1 MKLKASAGAV
11 LRLLSFLISPGF
23 VLSEQLV
30 RCLSIFILKLPAM
43 RHTRLMFFVAMLFLQ
58 CSRQAELPPADTL
71 FTMVPAEY
79 SGVDFANRVQYTEE
93 LNCYTFRNFY
103 NGGGVGLGDFNNDGL
118 VDIFFCANMSSN
130 RLYLNRGEFRFE
142 DVTEKAG
149 VGSKNVWTSGVS
161 VADVNGDGWL
171 DLYVMKSGPPG
182 GQQRHNELFIN
193 NGPPSENE
201 TSGFIPT
208 FTEQA
213 KAYGI
218 ADEGLSVHGAFF
230 DYDLDGDLDLYLL
243 NNSLRSVGGYDLIP
257 GQRNKPDPA
266 GGNKLYRNDGG
277 HFTNVTSEAG
287 IYSSNIGFGLGVSV
301 GDLNLDGW
309 PDLFVSNDF
318 FERDYL
324 YLNNADGTFREV
336 LEDCL
341 KETSMGSMGADIADL
356 NNDAWPDIF
365 VTEMLPEDDRR
376 IKTKTK
382 FEDWDL
388 YQREVKAG
396 YFHQFTRNT
405 LQINLGAG
413 GKTTEHP
420 VFSEISRMA
429 GVHATDWSWGALA
442 FDMDNDGYRDLFVA
456 NGIGKDLTDQDYVNF
471 YSDPDNV
478 RAALAKEGKA
488 ITQMVDAMP
497 SEKLPNYA
505 FQNTLAEGRS
515 NERLPAFKNR
525 ATEWGLA
532 EPSFSNGSAYAD
544 LDNDGDLDLVVN
556 NQDMPAFIFRNNSR
570 QLLPENHYLT
580 LELIGEGAN
589 TRALGAKAIALCNGK
604 RFYAEVAPMRGFEST
619 VDTRL
624 HFGLGPHEV
633 VDTLLVIWPDG
644 RSTSRTNVGVDQ
656 HLTLKQSQSSEV
668 TDGIRLLHDLVF
680 PSAFGQHGFHLSAV
694 APPFDFTHR
703 ENPFNDFD
711 RDHLIFHMLSAEGPP
726 MATGD
731 VNGDGRP
738 DFFVGGAKD
747 QAGTLFLSNGA
758 SYKPVTDFLEP
769 DKICEDSGAL
779 FFDADGDGDL
789 DLYMASGGNEFPQ
802 TSSALLDRLY
812 LNHGGSF
819 EKSTLPPLLVFE
831 STGTVAA
838 ADYDQDG
845 DMDLFVGERLKPFI
859 YGVPGDG
866 YLLQNDGEG
875 RFTDVS
881 ATAAPALK
889 RLGMI
894 TAAAWADVDADGD
907 PDLVLAGE
915 YMPVQVLRNEGGKL
929 GEPRP
934 VPDSEGWW
942 NCLAVADLDG
952 DGDLDLAAGNH
963 GLNSRFKATAE
974 KPVTMWVNDFD
985 QNGSVE
991 QLVCVYNGEKSYP
1004 MVLRN
1009 DLVAHMP
1016 VLKKK
1021 YLKFN
1026 NYAEQT
1032 IEDIFTPEQLENA
1045 IRLEARTM
1053 ASALFVNDGA
1063 GNFEMKPLPTEAQSS
1078 PVYAI
1083 AAKDL
1088 DEDGLP
1094 ELVLGGNLSRAKP
1107 ETGIYMGSYG
1117 WVLKN
1122 MGSGTF
1128 KALWPHESGLQVN
1141 GEIRSLI
1148 WADDVLIIGRNNDS
1162 VQAFKRTNP
1171 DF

>member
-1 MKLKASAGAV
+1 MRQTA
-11 LRLLSFLISPGF
+11 LI
-23 VLSEQLV
+23 L
-30 RCLSIFILKLPAM
+30 
-43 RHTRLMFFVAMLFLQ
+43 FVAILFLQ
-58 CSRQAELPPADTL
+58 CSKNAELPAADTL
-71 FTMVPAEY
+71 FTLVPPEY
-79 SGVDFANRVQYTEE
+79 SGVDFANMVQYTEE

-130 RLYLNRGEFRFE
+130 RLYINKGDFRFE
-142 DVTEKAG
+142 DITEKAG
-149 VGSKNVWTSGVS
+149 VGSRGVWTSGVS

-182 GQQRHNELFIN
+182 GEHRHNELFIN

-201 TSGFIPT
+201 NSGFIPT
-208 FTEQA
+208 FTEQS

-266 GGNKLYRNDGG
+266 GGNKLYRNDGTR
-277 HFTNVTSEAG
+277 FTNVTAEAG

-336 LEDCL
+336 LEYCVS
-341 KETSMGSMGADIADL
+341 ETSMGSMGADIADL

-365 VTEMLPEDDRR
+365 VTEMLPPDDRR

-405 LQINLGAG
+405 LQMNLGAG
-413 GKTTEHP
+413 GKTDENPLFT
-420 VFSEISRMA
+420 EISRMA

-442 FDMDNDGYRDLFVA
+442 FDMDNDGFRDLFVA

-478 RAALAKEGKA
+478 RAALAKQGKA

-505 FQNTLAEGRS
+505 FRNQLAEGRKG
-515 NERLPAFKNR
+515 ERLPLFKNM
-525 ATEWGLA
+525 AAEWGLA
-532 EPSFSNGSAYAD
+532 EASFSNGSAYAD

-556 NQDMPAFIFRNNSR
+556 NQDMQAFIFRNNSR
-570 QLLPENHYLT
+570 QLKPDNHFLA
-580 LELIGEGAN
+580 LNLIGEGKN
-589 TRALGAKAIALCNGK
+589 TKALGAKAIAICQGT
-604 RFYAEVAPMRGFEST
+604 RYYAEVAPMRGFEST
-619 VDTRL
+619 VDSRL
-624 HFGLGPHEV
+624 HFGLGPHTV
-633 VDTLLVIWPDG
+633 VDSLLVIWPDG
-644 RSTSRTNVGVDQ
+644 RHTTMAPVQADQ
-656 HLTLKQSQSSEV
+656 LLTLRQRESHAELTELHSIFFSSA
-668 TDGIRLLHDLVF
+668 
-680 PSAFGQHGFHLSAV
+680 SGQTGYTLQKV
-694 APPFDFTHR
+694 DAPFNFTHR

-726 MATGD
+726 MAAAD
-731 VNGDGRP
+731 INGDGRQ

-747 QAGTLFLSNGA
+747 QTGALFVSRGNAYRRLN
-758 SYKPVTDFLEP
+758 DFLEQ
-769 DKICEDSGAL
+769 DKLSEDTDAL

-789 DLYMASGGNEFPQ
+789 DLYVASGGNEFPQ

-812 LNHGGSF
+812 LNNNGRF

-831 STGTVAA
+831 STGAVAS
-838 ADYDQDG
+838 ADFDQDG
-845 DMDLFVGERLKPFI
+845 DLDLFVGERLKPFI

-866 YLLQNDGEG
+866 FLLQNDGKG
-875 RFTDVS
+875 RFTDVGP
-881 ATAAPALK
+881 TLAPALK

-894 TAAAWADVDADGD
+894 TSAQWVDVDADGD
-907 PDLVLAGE
+907 PDLVVAGE
-915 YMPVQVLRNEGGKL
+915 YMPVQLFRNEGGKF
-929 GEPRP
+929 GQPEV
-934 VPDSEGWW
+934 VPASSGWW
-942 NCLAVADLDG
+942 NCLIASDLDG
-952 DGDLDLAAGNH
+952 DGDADLVAGNH
-963 GLNSRFKATAE
+963 GLNSRFKASPG
-974 KPVTMWVNDFD
+974 KPVTMWINDFD
-985 QNGSVE
+985 RNGTVE
-991 QLVCVYNGEKSYP
+991 QLVCVYNGDEAYP

-1009 DLVAHMP
+1009 DLVTHMP

-1032 IEDIFTPEQLENA
+1032 IEDIFSPEQLQNA
-1045 IRLEARTM
+1045 IKLEAATM
-1053 ASALFVNDGA
+1053 APAIFLNDGN
-1063 GNFEMKPLPTEAQSS
+1063 GKFEMKPLPTEAGCS
-1078 PVYAI
+1078 PVFAI
-1083 AAKDL
+1083 ASKDL
-1088 DEDGLP
+1088 NDDGLP
-1094 ELVLGGNLSRAKP
+1094 ELVLGGNFSRARP

-1117 WVLKN
+1117 WVLHN
-1122 MGSGTF
+1122 RGSGEF
-1128 KALWPHESGLQVN
+1128 KALWPHESGLRVN
-1141 GEIRSLI
+1141 GEIRSLQ
-1148 WADDVLIIGRNNDS
+1148 WAGNTLLIGKNNDR
-1162 VQAFKRTNP
+1162 VVAFKISRP

>member
-1 MKLKASAGAV
+1 MRQLTI
-11 LRLLSFLISPGF
+11 LL
-23 VLSEQLV
+23 
-30 RCLSIFILKLPAM
+30 
-43 RHTRLMFFVAMLFLQ
+43 FVATAFLH
-58 CSRQAELPPADTL
+58 CSKKATLPPADTL
-71 FTMVPAEY
+71 FTLVPAEY
-79 SGVDFANRVQYTEE
+79 SGVDFANMVKYTEE

-130 RLYLNRGEFRFE
+130 KLYLNKGDLRFE
-142 DVTEKAG
+142 DITEKAG
-149 VGSKNVWTSGVS
+149 VGSKDVWTSGVS

-182 GQQRHNELFIN
+182 GAQRHNELFIN

-201 TSGFIPT
+201 TAGFTPT

-266 GGNKLYRNDGG
+266 GGNKLYRNDGD
-277 HFTNVTSEAG
+277 HFTNVTTEAG

-318 FERDYL
+318 FERDYI

-336 LEDCL
+336 LEQCV

-365 VTEMLPEDDRR
+365 VTEMLPPDDRR

-405 LQINLGAG
+405 LQMNLGAG
-413 GKTTEHP
+413 GTTEANP
-420 VFSEISRMA
+420 VFTEISRMA

-505 FQNTLAEGRS
+505 FRNLLAEGRS
-515 NERLPAFKNR
+515 KERLPAFKNM
-525 ATEWGLA
+525 AAEWGLA
-532 EPSFSNGSAYAD
+532 EHSFSNGSAYAD
-544 LDNDGDLDLVVN
+544 LDNDGDLDLVIN
-556 NQDMPAFIFRNNSR
+556 NQDMPAFIYRNNSR
-570 QLLPENHYLT
+570 QLDPENHYLT
-580 LELIGEGAN
+580 LELIGEVAN
-589 TRALGAKAIALCNGK
+589 TRALGAKALAICGGS
-604 RFYAEVAPMRGFEST
+604 RYYAEVAPMRGFEST
-619 VDTRL
+619 VDSRL
-624 HFGLGPHEV
+624 HFGLGKHAV
-633 VDTLLVIWPDG
+633 VDTLVVIWPDG
-644 RSTSRTNVGVDQ
+644 RKTLLTTVEADRQ
-656 HLTLKQSQSSEV
+656 LTLRQRESEAER
-668 TDGIRLLHDLVF
+668 DGEAAMADWLL
-680 PSAFGQHGFHLSAV
+680 PSAFGQPGYRLLPGE
-694 APPFDFTHR
+694 PPFGFTHQ

-726 MATGD
+726 MASAD
-731 VNGDGRP
+731 VNGDGLP

-747 QAGTLFLSNGA
+747 QAGALFLSSGN
-758 SYKPVTDFLEP
+758 SYRRIDDFLEQ
-769 DKICEDSGAL
+769 DKLSEDTDAL
-779 FFDADGDGDL
+779 FFDADGDGDQ
-789 DLYMASGGNEFPQ
+789 DLYVASGGNEFPQ

-812 LNHGGSF
+812 LNRGGRF
-819 EKSTLPPLLVFE
+819 EKATLPPLLVFE
-831 STGTVAA
+831 STGAVAA
-838 ADYDQDG
+838 ADFDQDG
-845 DMDLFVGERLKPFI
+845 DTDLFVGERLKPFI

-866 YLLQNDGEG
+866 YLLLNDGEG
-875 RFTDVS
+875 RFTDMS
-881 ATAAPALK
+881 NARAPALK
-889 RLGMI
+889 RIGMI
-894 TAAAWADVDADGD
+894 SAAAWADVDADGD

-915 YMPVQVLRNEGGKL
+915 YMPVQVLRNEGGSF
-929 GEPRP
+929 GNPEP
-934 VPDSEGWW
+934 VANSSGWW
-942 NCLAVADLDG
+942 NCLTLADLDG

-963 GLNSRFKATAE
+963 GLNSRFKATPE
-974 KPVTMWVNDFD
+974 KPLTMWVNDFD

-991 QLVCVYNGEKSYP
+991 QLICVYNGDESYP
-1004 MVLRN
+1004 MALRN
-1009 DLVAHMP
+1009 DLVTHMP
-1016 VLKKK
+1016 LLKKK

-1026 NYAEQT
+1026 NYANQR
-1032 IEDIFTPEQLENA
+1032 IEDIFSPEQLQNA
-1045 IRLEARTM
+1045 IKLEAQTM
-1053 ASALFVNDGA
+1053 ASAIFINDGS
-1063 GNFEMKPLPTEAQSS
+1063 GSFEMKALPTEAQSS

-1088 DEDGLP
+1088 NGDGLP
-1094 ELVLGGNLSRAKP
+1094 ELVLGGNLRRAKP

-1117 WVLKN
+1117 WVLHN
-1122 MGSGTF
+1122 VGGGDF
-1128 KALWPHESGLQVN
+1128 KALWPHESGLLVN
-1141 GEIRSLI
+1141 GEIRSLL
-1148 WADDVLIIGRNNDS
+1148 WAGPTLLIGKNNGP
-1162 VQAFKRTNP
+1162 VEAFKLSKP
-1171 DF
+1171 EF